1 MAPELEATEV
11 RTPNA
16 ESIGGKNMTTA
27 SASNVTAAKPKIGGA
42 VSTAPTGTNLPLNAK
57 TVLDAAFKT
66 LGYISED
73 GVTNEN
79 SPESEVV
86 KAWGGQT
93 VLSSQTE
100 KKDTFKYKLIEGLNV
115 EVLKEVYGPDNVSG
129 TLETGITVKAN
140 GKELPEHSLVIDTLL
155 KNGYAKRVVI
165 PRGKVSE
172 IGEISYKDG
181 EPIGY
186 ELTITALPDNSEN
199 THYEYIQGA

>member
-16 ESIGGKNMTTA
+16 ESTGGKNMTTA
-27 SASNVTAAKPKIGGA
+27 SASNVTAAKPKASGA
-42 VSTAPTGTNLPLNAK
+42 IASAPLGTLLPTDSKSDLNL
-57 TVLDAAFKT
+57 AFKS

-73 GVTNEN
+73 GITNEN
-79 SPESEVV
+79 SPESEEV

-100 KKDTFKYKLIEGLNV
+100 KKDTFKFKLIESLNV
-115 EVLKEVYGPDNVSG
+115 EVLKEAYGADNVTG
-129 TLETGITVKAN
+129 TLSTGITVKAN
-140 GKELPEHSLVIDTLL
+140 SNELPEHSLVIDILL
-155 KNGYAKRVVI
+155 KNKNFQRIVI

-172 IGEISYKDG
+172 IGEVSYKDG

-186 ELTITALPDNSEN
+186 ELTITALPDDQGN
-199 THYEYIQGA
+199 THYKYIQGA

>member
-1 MAPELEATEV
+1 
-11 RTPNA
+11 
-16 ESIGGKNMTTA
+16 MTTA
-27 SASNVTAAKPKIGGA
+27 STSNVTAAKPKIGGA
-42 VSTAPTGTNLPLNAK
+42 VSTAPAGTDLPTNAK
-57 TVLDAAFKT
+57 TALNPAFKT

-73 GVTNEN
+73 GLTNEN

-100 KKDTFKYKLIEGLNV
+100 KKDTFKYKLIEGLNI

-155 KNGYAKRVVI
+155 KNGYVKRVVI

-199 THYEYIQGA
+199 THYEYIKGA

>member
-1 MAPELEATEV
+1 
-11 RTPNA
+11 
-16 ESIGGKNMTTA
+16 MTTA

-42 VSTAPTGTNLPLNAK
+42 VSTAPAGTDLPTNAK
-57 TVLDAAFKT
+57 TALNPAFKT

-73 GVTNEN
+73 GLTNGN
-79 SPESEVV
+79 SPESEEV

-100 KKDTFKYKLIEGLNV
+100 KKDTFKYKLIESLNV

-129 TLETGITVKAN
+129 TLETGITIKAN
-140 GKELPEHSLVIDTLL
+140 SKELPEHILVIDTLL
-155 KNGYAKRVVI
+155 KNGYVKRVVI
-165 PRGKVSE
+165 PRGQVSE
-172 IGEISYKDG
+172 IGEIKYKDG